1 MHYADWGCKTMS
13 DRPFARKILC
23 KGFLNENEASV
34 SSLWFVAVR
43 RKTVYNVRKVNDF
56 WTEYPSLVVNIRDV
70 SRSPMSDHRY
80 PPPLRH
86 VARLEATDPWL
97 QTTQHFLGWRT
108 DYQFGHWCIH
118 QSLISTTI
126 VTPSPLTPASSRAA
140 APPWQIVV
148 RLLAP
153 KLDKWSRGGGH

>member
-1 MHYADWGCKTMS
+1 MQTGAAKPWWSVFRKKNIMQGLFEWKWGFSFKSLICG
-13 DRPFARKILC
+13 RKKKDGLQC
-23 KGFLNENEASV
+23 EKSK
-34 SSLWFVAVR
+34 WF
-43 RKTVYNVRKVNDF
+43 
-56 WTEYPSLVVNIRDV
+56 LVVNIRDV

-97 QTTQHFLGWRT
+97 QTAQHFLGWRT

-126 VTPSPLTPASSRAA
+126 VTPSPLTPASSRAT

>member
-1 MHYADWGCKTMS
+1 MQTGAAKPWVIGLSQEKYYARAFWMKMRLQFQVFDLKKDGLQCEKS
-13 DRPFARKILC
+13 K
-23 KGFLNENEASV
+23 
-34 SSLWFVAVR
+34 WF
-43 RKTVYNVRKVNDF
+43 
-56 WTEYPSLVVNIRDV
+56 LVVNIRDV

-97 QTTQHFLGWRT
+97 QTAQHFLGWRT